1 MYLQVIPPQECSEMA
16 HILMLKSISVQYL
29 WAQRLIVKDRFVK
42 SLTNP
47 FSFLFSPLLKRNKN
61 NCNGFCCCLKQYLL
75 DLPLVQ
81 LYFLTIAPFCCPDSA
96 GYISSF
102 SSNMDLIIISSVVL
116 LSFCEFVFLTHK
128 DGLFLRRLNVKPG
141 CFVFYLQSS
150 CFHFIFFCLQKPLC

>member
-1 MYLQVIPPQECSEMA
+1 
-16 HILMLKSISVQYL
+16 MLLFKTIS
-29 WAQRLIVKDRFVK
+29 
-42 SLTNP
+42 
-47 FSFLFSPLLKRNKN
+47 
-61 NCNGFCCCLKQYLL
+61 L
-75 DLPLVQ
+75 DLLLVQ

-128 DGLFLRRLNVKPG
+128 DGLFPRRLNVKPG

-150 CFHFIFFCLQKPLC
+150 CFHFIFFCLQKPLCWQQGNKDAYLFFWKQYAWEACKHFSGYIYFTFKMVVF